1 MTGASPGSIGETT
14 ALAIARA
21 GPALLI
27 LASRTPSKLDAVA
40 KSCRDV
46 TPAKVREDTIQPKRN
61 GNLVCVP
68 ERERKRRKETT
79 AHLAVKPLNRT

>member
-27 LASRTPSKLDAVA
+27 LASRTASKLDAVA
-40 KSCRDV
+40 EGCRGV
-46 TPAKVREDTIQPKRN
+46 VAKVSEEQGRKKQEKCALIKAA
-61 GNLVCVP
+61 VP
-68 ERERKRRKETT
+68 WRILPFPSLDGT
-79 AHLAVKPLNRT
+79 